1 MKAPRRLVEENELF
15 AKLVSEYQRTAPPPE
30 AMHAMVDAV
39 ESAKEPLTPTS
50 TRSIGLFAKLHPWAL
65 LAVVSAVGLV
75 STTFVTLGRP
85 SHSAPSTAAR
95 TLTPTDPDMAITAV
109 PSPEPMPSLVP
120 SVAIG
125 DLPNSPEPRA
135 NITTPAPV
143 AKPSLR
149 REIELIAKAREA
161 LTKGDSAAC
170 LETLATHDREFP
182 RGKFM
187 PEARVMRIDATMASG
202 NRRAA
207 RDLARAFL
215 ADTPD
220 SPYATRLRSLLASTE
235 SE

>member
-30 AMHAMVDAV
+30 AMQAMMDTV
-39 ESAKEPLTPTS
+39 ESASAPLTTES

-75 STTFVTLGRP
+75 STTFLTLDR
-85 SHSAPSTAAR
+85 SSRSAPSSVAT
-95 TLTPTDPDMAITAV
+95 TLTPSAVPDAAL
-109 PSPEPMPSLVP
+109 PSPESTPSLVP
-120 SVAIG
+120 SMAIG
-125 DLPNSPEPRA
+125 DLPNSPEPRT
-135 NITTPAPV
+135 NVTTPAPV

-149 REIELIAKAREA
+149 REIELIARAREA

-170 LETLATHDREFP
+170 LETLTTHDREFP

-187 PEARVMRIDATMASG
+187 PEARVMRIDAMLASG